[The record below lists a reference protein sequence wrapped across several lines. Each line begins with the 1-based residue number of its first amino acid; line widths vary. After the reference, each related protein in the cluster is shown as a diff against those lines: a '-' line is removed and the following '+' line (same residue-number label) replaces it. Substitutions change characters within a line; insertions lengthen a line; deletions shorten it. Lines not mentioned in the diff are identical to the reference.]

1 MISKL
6 VILFFATLLTL
17 GQGRVAL
24 RSLKLR
30 EAGWG
35 KFKFAQ
41 SNNPKGYSAMVTLD
55 LFLFAALCVWL
66 VFDAKQLLQ

>member
-1 MISKL
+1 MIADL
-6 VILFFATLLTL
+6 IILFFATLLTL

-24 RSLKLR
+24 RNMKLG

-35 KFKFAQ
+35 RLRFAR
-41 SNNPKGYSAMVTLD
+41 STNPKGYSAMVTLD

-66 VFDAKQLLQ
+66 VFGAKQLLQ